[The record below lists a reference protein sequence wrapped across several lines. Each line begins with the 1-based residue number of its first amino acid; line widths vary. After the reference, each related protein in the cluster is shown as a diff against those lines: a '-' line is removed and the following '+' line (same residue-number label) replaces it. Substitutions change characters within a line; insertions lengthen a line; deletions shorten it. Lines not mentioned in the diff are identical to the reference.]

1 MDSKVPRNP
10 SFDLAAIR
18 SRLASENGPR
28 FWRSLEEL
36 ADSAIF
42 TEYLRHEY
50 PRQASALAEAP
61 DRRQFLRLMAASL
74 ALAGIPACSSAPPEK
89 IVPYVIQPENLVP
102 GKPQYFAT
110 AMPHTGYGIG
120 LIATSTMG
128 RPTKIDGNPDH
139 PASLGA
145 TDIFAQASVLD
156 LYDPDRSKAVTRDGR
171 VSTFDAFL
179 RALSAELESARTN
192 DGAKIRILTETVTSP
207 VLASQIRTVLQK
219 FPKAQWISYEPVSDD
234 NLRAGSQLAFG
245 GYFDTQ
251 YRFDKADVIL
261 SLDSDFLSTGPAR
274 IRITREFSQRRSV
287 TADTSMNRLYVAE
300 PAMTITGAMAD
311 HRFPMRRSDIGNIAR
326 AVAQRCGV
334 QGIAM
339 PVGAW
344 PWLEAVVADLK
355 RHAGTSLVIAGP
367 SQSPDVHALIHSVN
381 HQLNNTGVTVLQTD
395 PVEENPGDQRA
406 SLQSLCEQMRSG
418 SVDVLLILGG
428 NPVYTAPADFDFA
441 SGMDKVRFRMH
452 LGLYDDETSQRCH
465 WHIPEAHYLES
476 WGDVRAYD
484 GTASIIQPLIN
495 PLYGGKS
502 AAELVSAALGNTLQ
516 SGYDITREYWR
527 LQTGDSRFETIWR
540 QAVQKGVVP
549 DTTFQ
554 MRTPK
559 LLSNVQIGNPSPPS
573 NEMENVFCPDP
584 TVFDGRFANNGWLQ
598 ELPKPLS
605 RLTWDNAAGI
615 SPRTA
620 ESHHLGNG
628 DVIEIDS
635 GGRKLEV
642 PIWIS
647 PGHADDS
654 VTLYLGY
661 GRRRAGRV
669 GNDLGTNAFSMRTSN
684 ALWVATASLRKTGR
698 RLSLAST
705 QLHQSMED
713 RDNVRTAT
721 VAAYSRD
728 SKTVSE
734 KRPAVSKDLSLYPK
748 RGAGDYAW
756 GMSIDLNTCV
766 GCNACVVACQAEN
779 NIPIVGK
786 SEVLRGREMHW
797 LRIDTY
803 FRGEPDGPEAFF
815 QPVPCMHCEN
825 APCELVC
832 PVAATTHSS
841 EGLNEMTYNRCVG
854 TRYCSN
860 NCPYKVR
867 RFNFF
872 QYSSYGESTLELLAN
887 PEVSVRSRGVMEKC
901 TYCVQRINAAHIE
914 AEKQDRPIRDGEV
927 KTACQVACPAN
938 AIVFG
943 DVQNPGSDVA
953 RLKAEARNYGLLE
966 ELNTRPRTTYLAR
979 LSNRNPEI
987 PAEGHHG

>member
-1 MDSKVPRNP
+1 MDPKFPLDP

-18 SRLASENGPR
+18 SRLATENGPR

-36 ADSAIF
+36 ADSAVF
-42 TEYLRHEY
+42 NEYLRHEF
-50 PRQASALAEAP
+50 PRQADAMAEAP

-74 ALAGIPACSSAPPEK
+74 ALAGVAACSSAPPEK
-89 IVPYVIQPENLVP
+89 IVPYVIPPENLVA

-110 AMPHTGYGIG
+110 AMPHAGYGIG
-120 LIATSTMG
+120 LIATSMMG
-128 RPTKIDGNPDH
+128 RPIKVDGNPDH

-145 TDIFAQASVLD
+145 TDVFAQASVLD

-179 RALSAELESARTN
+179 RALSAELELAHTN
-192 DGAKIRILTETVTSP
+192 QGSRIRILTETVTSP
-207 VLASQIRTVLQK
+207 VLASQIRGVLEK
-219 FPKAQWISYEPVSDD
+219 FPQAEWISYEPISDD

-245 GYFDTQ
+245 AYFDTQ

-261 SLDSDFLSTGPAR
+261 SLDSDFLSSGPAQ
-274 IRITREFSQRRSV
+274 IRISREFSQRRSV
-287 TADTSMNRLYVAE
+287 TAGTSMNRLYVAE

-311 HRFPMRRSDIGNIAR
+311 HRFPTRRSDIGDVAR
-326 AVAQRCGV
+326 AVAHGCGV
-334 QGIAM
+334 QGVAI
-339 PVGAW
+339 PGETW
-344 PWLEAVVADLK
+344 PWLAAVVADLK
-355 RHAGTSLVIAGP
+355 YHAGASLVIAGP
-367 SQSPDVHALIHSVN
+367 GQSPDVHALLHSVN
-381 HQLNNTGVTVLQTD
+381 QQLNNTGTTVSHTD
-395 PVEENPGDQRA
+395 PVEQNPGDQRV
-406 SLQSLCEQMRSG
+406 SMQNLCEQMRSG
-418 SVDVLLILGG
+418 AVDVLLILGG
-428 NPVYTAPADFDFA
+428 NPVYTAPSDCDFA

-452 LGLYDDETSQRCH
+452 LGLYDDETSQRCQ
-465 WHIPEAHYLES
+465 WHLPEAHYLES

-495 PLYGGKS
+495 PLYGGRS
-502 AAELVSAALGNTLQ
+502 GAELMSAVLGNTLQ

-527 LQTGDSRFETIWR
+527 QQTGDGGFETMWR
-540 QAVQKGVVP
+540 QALQKGIVP
-549 DTTFQ
+549 NTTFPL
-554 MRTPK
+554 RTPK
-559 LLSNVQIGNPSPPS
+559 LLSNFQIDNRPARSI
-573 NEMENVFCPDP
+573 EMETVFYPDP

-620 ESHHLGNG
+620 TTHHLSSG
-628 DVIEIDS
+628 DVVEIES
-635 GGRKLEV
+635 GQRKIEV

-647 PGHADDS
+647 PGHVENS
-654 VTLYLGY
+654 VSLYLGY
-661 GRRRAGRV
+661 GRRHVGRV
-669 GNDLGTNAFSMRTSN
+669 GNNLGTDVFSIRNSN
-684 ALWVATASLRKTGR
+684 SPWAARASLRKTGR
-698 RLSLAST
+698 RWPLAST

-721 VAAYSRD
+721 LDAYSRN
-728 SKTVSE
+728 SRNGSE
-734 KRPAVSKDLSLYPK
+734 KSLPVSKDFSLYPE
-748 RGAGDYAW
+748 RAGGDYAW

-803 FRGEPDGPEAFF
+803 FRGEPENPEAFF
-815 QPVPCMHCEN
+815 QPVPCMHCED

-927 KTACQVACPAN
+927 KTACQVACPAD

-943 DVQNPGSDVA
+943 DIRNPENAVA
-953 RLKAEARNYGLLE
+953 RLKAEPRNYALLE

-979 LSNRNPEI
+979 LTNPNPEI
-987 PAEGHHG
+987 PTEGHHG